1 MTHGNA
7 SNFDN
12 LIEIIDKLK
21 KDKTELQKSND
32 EL

>member
-1 MTHGNA
+1 MTRGNA